1 MKGRCTKMEIVYGV
15 VTVSDKGQIAIP
27 LYLRKDLGINQED
40 KLFVVKRKDW
50 GAPQMICRICINKT

>member
-1 MKGRCTKMEIVYGV
+1 MEIVYGV

-27 LYLRKDLGINQED
+27 IDIRKHLGINQGD